1 MTLIYLI
8 GAFLAGIFFQKIMSS
23 LAIIFSMKNRLLH
36 VVENEIIEFVLQV
49 YSRLIMS
56 LETGYITMRT
66 SGVSEE
72 TIKRIKNE
80 DNHDLLQWKRE
91 LMQKF
96 VDSYP
101 NVYKEM
107 LQVET
112 WEDAMQQLSAY
123 KEYPEEA
130 ARDESST

>member
-23 LAIIFSMKNRLLH
+23 LAIVFSMKNRLLH